1 MLHQEKIGKAM
12 TQHHDS
18 EARLAMLRDTIDR
31 NRDKLSNH
39 HEFDMEKDSKKEKT
53 ADK

>member
-1 MLHQEKIGKAM
+1 M

-18 EARLAMLRDTIDR
+18 EARLAMLRETIDR

-39 HEFDMEKDSKKEKT
+39 DEFEMEKDSKQEKKT
-53 ADK
+53 K